1 MYIPRTRS
9 QHRRFRCTR
18 RWRNYAA
25 WLWTAC
31 AAVLLIQILREIL

>member
-18 RWRNYAA
+18 RNYAA

-31 AAVLLIQILREIL
+31 AAVLLIQILRGIL